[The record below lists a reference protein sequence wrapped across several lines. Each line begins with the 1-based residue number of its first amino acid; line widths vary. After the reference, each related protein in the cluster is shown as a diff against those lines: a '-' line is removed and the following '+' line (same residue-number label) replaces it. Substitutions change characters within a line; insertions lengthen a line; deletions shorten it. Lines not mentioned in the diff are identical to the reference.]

1 MRAKVVSSL
10 RRLAVVNPFLLDLAL
25 GVAVAGAA
33 LAVRT
38 DNSGYALVLVAGLVL
53 AWRRRAPLTVLLVS
67 CGAAAAVHTT
77 GHGFTPADVA
87 PLLALCTVAGRRPP
101 AVSIPCALPVIA
113 VWWYAAPLGPDRFA
127 WPNVLP
133 AVVVVA
139 LAWTSGNGV
148 RMLAVLAERLRQ
160 ERAERAVVEERLR
173 IACELHD
180 VVAHH
185 MSVIL
190 LYTGLAQH
198 LFVSDP
204 VAARSALATIAD
216 TGKDVMDDM
225 RRLQSVMG
233 AGSDG
238 IYDPAPGLQRLEQL
252 TERVRSVGVPVEVSI
267 TGTVHPLPP
276 GMDLC
281 AYWIVRECLTNVL
294 KHAGPA
300 RAWLSLHY
308 GAELKLRVHDD
319 GRGAAAGSRQG
330 GHGLIGMR
338 ERVKLYEGTI
348 RAGPKPS
355 GGFEVVI
362 TLPLSPSTR

>member
-25 GVAVAGAA
+25 GLTVAGA
-33 LAVRT
+33 
-38 DNSGYALVLVAGLVL
+38 GL
-53 AWRRRAPLTVLLVS
+53 
-67 CGAAAAVHTT
+67 
-77 GHGFTPADVA
+77 
-87 PLLALCTVAGRRPP
+87 
-101 AVSIPCALPVIA
+101 A
-113 VWWYAAPLGPDRFA
+113 VWWSAPLGPDRFA
-127 WPNVLP
+127 WPNVLS

-139 LAWTSGNGV
+139 LAWTFGNGV
-148 RMLAVLAERLRQ
+148 RMLAALTERLRQ

-198 LFVSDP
+198 LFDSDP
-204 VAARSALATIAD
+204 VAARSALATITD

-225 RRLQSVMG
+225 RRLQSVMR
-233 AGSDG
+233 AGSDAGQDG

-319 GRGAAAGSRQG
+319 GRGAAADSRRD

-362 TLPLSPSTR
+362 TLPLSPSAPAPCSSRPASPGA